1 MFKRPRM
8 KITEAIAVEH
18 ATLLRVFDQIE
29 RVLPGLRS
37 AAEVGTLATIL
48 EGLLRTHAQLEVDLA
63 FVALHHAL
71 HHKRRLA
78 TLHQDHREMDE
89 RLRRVHQA
97 ATCGGARRL
106 LQAAMCTSREHFRHE
121 ERNLFPAVARAL
133 GLGVL
138 AALGEAFKTASK
150 AKRMGAHSAGLG
162 LQPDAGLVPQTGTI
176 RATPATGF
184 RRRTNRSAG

>member
-1 MFKRPRM
+1 M

-71 HHKRRLA
+71 HHKWRLA

-106 LQAAMCTSREHFRHE
+106 LQAAMLTSREHFRHE
-121 ERNLFPAVARAL
+121 ERNLFPAVARVL

-138 AALGEAFKTASK
+138 AALGEAFKEALIK
-150 AKRMGAHSAGLG
+150 AGIPNFSFPWFGMGPLQWRMVADTSRLQAGCG
-162 LQPDAGLVPQTGTI
+162 P
-176 RATPATGF
+176 
-184 RRRTNRSAG
+184 N